1 MSIRR
6 LLSTIVLI
14 FAFGVSLSA
23 ATASTAS
30 ACDVGTSGLC

>member
-23 ATASTAS
+23 GMANTAN
-30 ACDVGTSGLC
+30 ACDPGTSGLC